1 MLLEEGDIISWQHQP
16 STDTIWE
23 NVEASKKKYP
33 DIMRCFSGRGVM
45 LSIPSLASSTTA
57 EGKL

>member
-16 STDTIWE
+16 STNTIWE

-33 DIMRCFSGRGVM
+33 DVMHCFSGRGVM
-45 LSIPSLASSTTA
+45 LSIPSSTA